1 LVYAC
6 SYKHEKEIEAM
17 DQRKIWCDP
26 SVEELDMRK
35 TQWTTL
41 KGTEEDEYQFNC
53 APLYFS

>member
-1 LVYAC
+1 MFL
-6 SYKHEKEIEAM
+6 KHEKEIEAM